1 MFGPAR
7 IQTLVFIRLRPI
19 AFKLS
24 SLRLIAFA
32 WLSCAIDGLSRLA
45 CRPSEFNV
53 DALGFARGSAI
64 SFMPFGRAS

>member
-1 MFGPAR
+1 M
-7 IQTLVFIRLRPI
+7 QTLVFIRLRLI

-24 SLRLIAFA
+24 SLHLVTFT

-45 CRPSEFNV
+45 FGPDEFT
-53 DALGFARGSAI
+53 DAALDFARGSAI

>member
-45 CRPSEFNV
+45 
-53 DALGFARGSAI
+53 
-64 SFMPFGRAS
+64 FGPD